1 MLKHFADPVSM
12 LLRLSELRKRNNHIA
27 KKQLMDH
34 NGTVSKL
41 ILQIYTELIP
51 ENYHPIFVKMVFCGW

>member
-1 MLKHFADPVSM
+1 M